1 MGSKEGRIIKDL
13 LCHVKGVELAPLE
26 GNGEPLEVLNRR
38 VESLD
43 LCFRK
48 IVLVSSVEAMDQR
61 EKKYWRGGD
70 T

>member
-1 MGSKEGRIIKDL
+1 MSCEGCWIGL
-13 LCHVKGVELAPLE
+13 PLE

-38 VESLD
+38 LESLD

-48 IVLVSSVEAMDQR
+48 IILVSSVEAMDQK

-70 T
+70 S